1 MQGALT
7 GAGRG
12 ATCSSRVTRYR
23 ISLFGLCVWLG
34 LGPGLTAC
42 RQGSD
47 ENLGLGPGPGPGM
60 TGRAETPVELGGLD
74 QPGRLEAVLAAG
86 AEGIERKLG
95 PHQRQQ
101 TTKLVVRSGERSDT
115 LEEFWRTEFDA
126 RGALHAVHETSRDE
140 GLEWYLVNGDL
151 FVRPRHGR
159 FVKRHP
165 QGDEVGRT
173 RDEQSRPLAG
183 YLAVLGRFATREEKA
198 VRIGERPAVRVLL
211 RLDPNPTPPGE
222 EESARAWRR
231 SLRVQAL
238 DGTVTLD
245 AASGAVLDAHL
256 EATYSFQQAPS
267 QAPRPGE
274 TAGAK
279 GREIAVQLAYRSLTR
294 QGGVS
299 PIMPPSDALPG
310 LARPRPLMDRAMLLE
325 GLVPTRGE

>member
-23 ISLFGLCVWLG
+23 ISLFGLSLFFGLG
-34 LGPGLTAC
+34 LGAC
-42 RQGSD
+42 RHGSD
-47 ENLGLGPGPGPGM
+47 ENLGVA
-60 TGRAETPVELGGLD
+60 GRAETPVELGGLD

-101 TTKLVVRSGERSDT
+101 TTRLVVRSGERSDT
-115 LEEFWRTEFDA
+115 LEEFWRTELDA

-140 GLEWYLVNGDL
+140 GLEWYLVDGDL

-165 QGDEVGRT
+165 QGDEVSRT

-211 RLDPNPTPPGE
+211 RLDPNPASPGE

-231 SLRVQAL
+231 SVRVQSL

-245 AASGAVLDAHL
+245 AASGAVLDARL
-256 EATYSFQQAPS
+256 EANYSFQQAVQ
-267 QAPRPGE
+267 QAPQQAPQQEG

-279 GREIAVQLAYRSLTR
+279 GREITVQLAYRSLTR

-299 PIMPPSDALPG
+299 PIMAPSDALPS
-310 LARPRPLMDRAMLLE
+310 LTRPRPLMDRAMLLE